1 MRPLRPLWVVVAVVC
16 VVVVGFLVLHG
27 RSTVQ
32 ERGDRKTEAT
42 RLCEDA
48 VRDDLRE
55 RLTTSGSADAESQ
68 AVSAQFTDVRTRTTS
83 VGDKDDAALRQAGR
97 SRSAVATEWAVVGSV
112 SVSGEIPS
120 GARLGPNNTFSC
132 SAVVF
137 TDGEVMVTAWRI
149 N

>member
-1 MRPLRPLWVVVAVVC
+1 MGGRRGGGCRGRRISCPTWAVD
-16 VVVVGFLVLHG
+16 
-27 RSTVQ
+27 Q
-32 ERGDRKTEAT
+32 ERGERKTEAT
-42 RLCEDA
+42 GLCEGA
-48 VRDDLRE
+48 ARDDLRE

-68 AVSAQFTDVRTRTTS
+68 AASAQFTDVRTRTTS
-83 VGDKDDAALRQAGR
+83 VGDEDDAALRQAGR

-137 TDGEVMVTAWRI
+137 TDGEVMVTEQRI